1 MQKNPTK
8 QEYRLKNNSLTIHTC
23 ADSCRALGQ
32 LINYIASNRDL
43 HEPPA
48 DDASSCDLQGSTS
61 VERVDSAS
69 QLSQSPTEPPPEVFD
84 SVKSL
89 VDDAMKETFEEEQ
102 RQTPA
107 PTYSEAPAAV
117 VSDDGEMDAPV

>member
-69 QLSQSPTEPPPEVFD
+69 QLAQSPTEPPPEVFERPWCGVGQVLEGD
-84 SVKSL
+84 IGVGRE
-89 VDDAMKETFEEEQ
+89 VAD
-102 RQTPA
+102 
-107 PTYSEAPAAV
+107 EALP
-117 VSDDGEMDAPV
+117 GRFRLR